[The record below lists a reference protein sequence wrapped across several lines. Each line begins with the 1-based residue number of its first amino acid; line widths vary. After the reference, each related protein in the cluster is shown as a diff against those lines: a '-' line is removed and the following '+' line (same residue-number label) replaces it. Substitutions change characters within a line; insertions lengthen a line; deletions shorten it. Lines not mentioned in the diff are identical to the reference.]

1 LKKLFRK
8 KPFLIRTMF
17 CCLILIITMT
27 LLVSVE
33 ATSSSFNKCYYN
45 DTSDQCSSGEQCAI
59 VPPANSTVR
68 RRVFY
73 PDPDPNFF
81 GLAGIQRRK
90 SGSSG
95 RSSKSS
101 SSSSSSS
108 SKSSTSSTSTSSSTS
123 TGTSSYIRYGTLI
136 SRASYGSSTTGITSS
151 PAMYRSTYYWWSI
164 PLTYYSWRN
173 IHDYD
178 NLAENQGICV
188 NETELRYMTQQDC
201 YNWCMSL
208 EYNDDKCAN
217 DCEVSDSG
225 GFEIKGLII
234 SVCVLLACCCG
245 CCGCIIA
252 EKKYGCIR
260 TKTKL

>member
-1 LKKLFRK
+1 MFR
-8 KPFLIRTMF
+8 
-17 CCLILIITMT
+17 CCILLVTST

-33 ATSSSFNKCYYN
+33 ASHNTNTSSSFNKCYYN
-45 DTSDQCSSGEQCAI
+45 DTSDQCASGEQCTI

-68 RRVFY
+68 RRAFY
-73 PDPDPNFF
+73 SDPDPSVFNLV
-81 GLAGIQRRK
+81 GSQRR
-90 SGSSG
+90 
-95 RSSKSS
+95 KSS
-101 SSSSSSS
+101 SSSSSTSS
-108 SKSSTSSTSTSSSTS
+108 SKSSSSKSSSSKSTKSSST
-123 TGTSSYIRYGTLI
+123 TNYIRYGTSI
-136 SRASYGSSTTGITSS
+136 SRASYGASTAGITSG
-151 PAMYRSTYYWWSI
+151 PAVYQSRYYWWNK

-173 IHDYD
+173 SHRHRDDD